1 MACTFF
7 EIMCAFMC
15 VFVWS
20 IEIAIF
26 GALDL
31 WISWMRVNSQWQNVW
46 EKETRGTESC
56 SQKEERKKTIL
67 ISNNWYAGKWNA
79 HHISFYSHFTSHT
92 HAAKTAAHPQ
102 LIWTSTPY
110 VHMEIFNASNKHMRI
125 YLRTEAAALF
135 AIQLIWH
142 IANTNNYTQRWICF
156 FLFCTRFAHFLNWN
170 FVWRTFLFELIFF
183 RISKM
188 GFLDCILN
196 LSKFCNKMVYF
207 ARYSLVL
214 YTRLYTDLLF
224 YLNCN

>member
-1 MACTFF
+1 
-7 EIMCAFMC
+7 MCAFMC

-31 WISWMRVNSQWQNVW
+31 WISWMRVNSQWQNVC
-46 EKETRGTESC
+46 EKETHGTESC
-56 SQKEERKKTIL
+56 SQKEERKKKTIL
-67 ISNNWYAGKWNA
+67 ISNNWYAGKWNE

-102 LIWTSTPY
+102 LIWWTSTPY
-110 VHMEIFNASNKHMRI
+110 VHMEILNASNKHMRI

-156 FLFCTRFAHFLNWN
+156 FFILHKIRAFFKLKFCLANIFIWIDF
-170 FVWRTFLFELIFF
+170 FF
-183 RISKM
+183 RNSKM